1 MADHEAIAEHILN
14 SRRSLKSALAVSFKE
29 HSTDLVRALNEAAH
43 DMPVLSLLL
52 DNDLYER
59 SGVNTFANL
68 GFADELAGRL
78 AGERFRNAG
87 IQRALCLKNDQD
99 NFGEEVSCR
108 AFEGA
113 LQPEVNISRTADA
126 SVMDRAFWIHSLTR
140 RWCPRIRS

>member
-14 SRRSLKSALAVSFKE
+14 SRRSLKNALAVSFKE
-29 HSTDLVRALNEAAH
+29 HSADLVRALNEAAH

-52 DNDLYER
+52 DRKVYEG

-78 AGERFRNAG
+78 AGERFRDAG
-87 IQRALCLKNDQD
+87 IRRALCLKNDQD
-99 NFGEEVSCR
+99 DFGETTSCR
-108 AFEGA
+108 AFESA

-126 SVMDRAFWIHSLTR
+126 SVKHTTSWITFLTL
-140 RWCPRIRS
+140 